1 MKINNPFETYSRGMT
16 ARERRIRSRW
26 ALMFVI
32 SSLIAVWSTVKYYN
46 EADDLEKQIGINTV
60 LQTQTVKMTN
70 TIDSLRIECDSKDS
84 LLTKK
89 GIFDLESELFQTGA
103 QLGRYH
109 MALELLRYKDSK
121 AANKFELMLSETE

>member
-46 EADDLEKQIGINTV
+46 EADDLEKERGINSV
-60 LQTQTVKMTN
+60 LQSQTVRMTN
-70 TIDSLRIECDSKDS
+70 TIDSLK
-84 LLTKK
+84 
-89 GIFDLESELFQTGA
+89 SELFVCGV
-103 QLGRYH
+103 
-109 MALELLRYKDSK
+109 ELQRWETSFEIFKWEQPK
-121 AANKFELMLSETE
+121 AAQRIELIKTTQTE

>member
-1 MKINNPFETYSRGMT
+1 MRINNPFETYSRGMT

-46 EADDLEKQIGINTV
+46 EADDLEKERGINAV

-70 TIDSLRIECDSKDS
+70 TIDSLK
-84 LLTKK
+84 
-89 GIFDLESELFQTGA
+89 SELFIQSTII
-103 QLGRYH
+103 GRYDLSLDH
-109 MALELLRYKDSK
+109 LKGVHPK
-121 AANKFELMLSETE
+121 AAAEFEYFMNTQTE